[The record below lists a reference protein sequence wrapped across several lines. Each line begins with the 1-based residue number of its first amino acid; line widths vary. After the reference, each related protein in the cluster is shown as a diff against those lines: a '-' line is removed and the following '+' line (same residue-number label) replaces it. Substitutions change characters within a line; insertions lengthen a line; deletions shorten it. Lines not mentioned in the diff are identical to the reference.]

1 MRKCTECGS
10 SDMESKV
17 GTHEADFG
25 LDAPVLVEGAEIL
38 HCRACG
44 ETAVSIPRMAELV
57 DAVTRKLVLKSERL
71 TSKEIVYLRKQLQLT
86 QTELADHLGGVGQVT
101 VSRWETGDQA
111 MRAPAERLLRVLA
124 YAHVQG
130 VGEMIENVAKSANA
144 SPSAARAATPLHA
157 RDLNGHWDWAA

>member
-1 MRKCTECGS
+1 
-10 SDMESKV
+10 
-17 GTHEADFG
+17 
-25 LDAPVLVEGAEIL
+25 
-38 HCRACG
+38 
-44 ETAVSIPRMAELV
+44 MAELV

-130 VGEMIENVAKSANA
+130 KRYSTACRSLSVHGVDHCHQGRGVHGRRGEDTTTKGTRGTGPTAHDGKLVGWVHSAE
-144 SPSAARAATPLHA
+144 SWARTHTALLTAH
-157 RDLNGHWDWAA
+157 